1 MVRGNGKGHWRLWIV
16 VFMLFLPFIWAG
28 VAERAEAASFPAIER
43 LEKHAAQLE
52 QTMKASR
59 LSKPYSLYNQAKKD
73 YEAAKK
79 EVARINN
86 KTDRQRYSK
95 RIANSYHTIQ
105 RASYYISAVES
116 GERLTAL
123 ASRLDQ
129 ALRSGNLDALYD
141 GYPSFN
147 QQLKKT
153 TMLISKVSDAAIR
166 QKMAAA
172 FERPAEAIKQR
183 AFYPINI
190 MVAMDKI
197 IDAYDNDDINQAER
211 LLALCEQWL
220 PKVQDAN
227 TRKQL
232 SVYLQEL
239 KAPAVLDIE

>member
-1 MVRGNGKGHWRLWIV
+1 MVRENGKRYWRLWIV
-16 VFMLFLPFIWAG
+16 VFALFLPLMWVG
-28 VAERAEAASFPAIER
+28 VTSKAEAASFPAIER

-59 LSKPYSLYNQAKKD
+59 LSKPYSLYNQVKKD

-79 EVARINN
+79 EVARIHN

-95 RIANSYHTIQ
+95 RIANSYQTIQ
-105 RASYYISAVES
+105 RASNYISAVES
-116 GERLTAL
+116 GERLKAL
-123 ASRLDQ
+123 TSRLDQ
-129 ALRSGNLDALYD
+129 ALRSGNLDALYN
-141 GYPSFN
+141 GYSSFN

-153 TMLISKVSDAAIR
+153 AMLISKVSGASIR
-166 QKMAAA
+166 QKMATS
-172 FERPAEAIKQR
+172 FKRPAEAIKQR

-190 MVAMDKI
+190 MTAMDRI
-197 IDAYDNDDINQAER
+197 IDAYDNDDVNQAER

-232 SVYLQEL
+232 SVYLQNL